1 MAETAEN
8 RGAGTARRWRLVTR
22 GLRVAAW
29 GVLAVVTGLLVH
41 AEGQR
46 PDRPR
51 GITVSSNLVY
61 REAGDHAPRLDLY
74 APRTPAPSEGRPAI
88 VAIHGGGWR
97 GGSKNDYGR
106 SLVRLAEH
114 GYVVAAI
121 DYRLSRPG
129 APSWPA
135 NFDDVR
141 EAVRWLRRHAK
152 EYSVDPDRIAALGSS
167 AGGHLAALLG
177 TCPDDAAQV
186 QAVIDFYG
194 PTDLLAL
201 YDNRKRTTTALTLL
215 LGGRPDEC
223 PARYESAS
231 PIHYISADDPPML
244 LIHGGDDAL
253 VPLDQS
259 RALADALAR
268 AGVPHRLIVVENAR
282 HGFSLEVQGRDLL
295 PEILAFL
302 DSAWKGSPSQPAPGK
317 SPAQK

>member
-1 MAETAEN
+1 MAETAEE
-8 RGAGTARRWRLVTR
+8 RGAGTARRWRPVIR
-22 GLRVAAW
+22 GLRVASWVA
-29 GVLAVVTGLLVH
+29 LAVVTGLLVR

-46 PDRPR
+46 PDQPP
-51 GITVSSNLVY
+51 GIQVSSNLVY
-61 REAGDHAPRLDLY
+61 HEAGDPVPRLDLY
-74 APRTPAPSEGRPAI
+74 APRAPEPGAGRPAI
-88 VAIHGGGWR
+88 IAIHGGGWR
-97 GGSKNDYGR
+97 GGSKDDYGR
-106 SLVRLAEH
+106 SLMRLAEH

-135 NFDDVR
+135 NFEDVR

-152 EYSVDPDRIAALGSS
+152 QYGVDPGRIAALGAS

-177 TCPDDAAQV
+177 TCPDDAARV

-194 PTDLLAL
+194 PTDLRAL
-201 YDNRKRTTTALTLL
+201 YASRKRTTTSLTLL

-231 PIHYISADDPPML
+231 PIHHVSADDPPML

-253 VPLDQS
+253 VPLGQS

-268 AGVPHRLIVVENAR
+268 AGVPHRLIVIENAR
-282 HGFSLEVQGRDLL
+282 HGFGLEVQGRDLL

-302 DSAWKGSPSQPAPGK
+302 DSAWKGSPGQPTPGN
-317 SPAQK
+317 